1 LVMCWYQPIAR
12 LTSVISAV
20 VSSAAM
26 QRLQQEE
33 TMLPNV
39 SDSELINRAKAGDE
53 SAFTQI
59 YERYA
64 PAIYRYIYFRL
75 GEQELAEDLQ
85 AEVFLRMLE
94 GIHRY
99 EDRGWPISAWLYRI
113 ARDRTIDTMRRR
125 RSRQQVPLE
134 AWGGSCDGPEDS
146 VGAQLEYEE
155 LSRTLESLTDDQRQ
169 VIQLRFLS
177 EMSIQ
182 EVAQKLGRTEG
193 SIKALQHRGLQ
204 SLARRLDT
212 HAIAP

>member
-1 LVMCWYQPIAR
+1 
-12 LTSVISAV
+12 
-20 VSSAAM
+20 
-26 QRLQQEE
+26 
-33 TMLPNV
+33 MLHNV
-39 SDSELINRAKAGDE
+39 SDAELVLRAKEGDHG
-53 SAFTQI
+53 AFTQI

-75 GEQELAEDLQ
+75 GEAELAEDLQ

-113 ARDRTIDTMRRR
+113 ARDRTIDVMRRR
-125 RSRQQVPLE
+125 RKRQQVPLE
-134 AWGGSCDGPEDS
+134 AWGGCCDGPEHS

-155 LSRTLESLTDDQRQ
+155 LTRTLDELTSEQRQ
-169 VIQLRFLS
+169 VIQLRFLA

-193 SIKALQHRGLQ
+193 SVKALQHRGLQ
-204 SLARRLDT
+204 SLARRLEPP
-212 HAIAP
+212 AVSA